1 MQHNTA
7 ETDNLPSVFNDSIA
21 LRAKQLRFRGI
32 GNPFQFLDDIG
43 IIPIKEYL
51 FRGANIIDLAD
62 TLNVPITLINQW
74 IDKNNYAGD
83 IEEASTLSAE
93 GYIYRGER
101 LLHAA
106 ENKFQLDK
114 AKAMLEHGRFM
125 ASKKDK
131 KQYGNEHDKGAPGG
145 GVTYIFNIE
154 KPPTE
159 SIQAQT
165 VEKVLDAEF
174 NEVPA
179 LTKEFNLGEKPNH
192 LANTT
197 DPKVNKPTAIEPL
210 KERLA
215 EQDKWEF

>member
-7 ETDNLPSVFNDSIA
+7 ETENLPTVFNDSIA

-32 GNPFQFLDDIG
+32 GNPYQFLDDIG

-74 IDKNNYAGD
+74 IEKNNYVDD
-83 IEEASTLSAE
+83 IREASTLSAE

-101 LLHAA
+101 LLHQAQT
-106 ENKFQLDK
+106 KFDLDK

-131 KQYGNEHDKGAPGG
+131 KQYGNLNEQGAPGG
-145 GVTYIFNIE
+145 AVTYIFNIGE
-154 KPPTE
+154 PAPRETL
-159 SIQAQT
+159 QAKT
-165 VEKVLDAEF
+165 VDKALDAEF
-174 NEVPA
+174 NEVPS
-179 LTKEFNLGEKPNH
+179 LSLDFNIGEKPPH
-192 LANTT
+192 LEKT
-197 DPKVNKPTAIEPL
+197 PKSNIEPV
-210 KERLA
+210 KDRLA